1 MKQILYLV
9 ADRFQLHDWLNDDKN
24 QIQYGYQLEKFSKY
38 YNIRFNIT
46 TNHEDYRKACHKFDQ
61 AIKKHMQQTFNCIPT
76 LNQTSLDKA
85 VHNMSEDD
93 NLIINEEKE
102 NVVYIE
108 LMEQA
113 QKNKLYAQEHYKDK
127 SVDICI

>member
-9 ADRFQLHDWLNDDKN
+9 ANRFQLHDWLNDKKN
-24 QIQYGYQLEKFSKY
+24 QAQYGYQLEKFSKY

-46 TNHEDYRKACHKFDQ
+46 TSHKDYRDACYKFDQ
-61 AIKKHMQQTFNCIPT
+61 AIKKHIQQTFYCVPT
-76 LNQTSLDKA
+76 LNQTSFDKA
-85 VHNMSEDD
+85 MYNMSEDD

-108 LMEQA
+108 LMEQV

-127 SVDICI
+127 SANICI